1 METIYSEPL
10 CKAKLLCARMIYD
23 YFAQPNY
30 AEQHIM
36 HGSAH
41 IIIA

>member
-1 METIYSEPL
+1 METINSKPF

-36 HGSAH
+36 RGSAH

>member
-1 METIYSEPL
+1 METINSKL
-10 CKAKLLCARMIYD
+10 FCKAKLLCTRMIYD

>member
-1 METIYSEPL
+1 METINSEPF
-10 CKAKLLCARMIYD
+10 CKAKLLCTRMIYD
-23 YFAQPNY
+23 YSAQPNY